1 MKLSTIPSPPPI
13 LPSTVEGHTSYRTY
27 FLAIC
32 LFYVLLASVFA
43 IRVHYG
49 VMDEDFH
56 LSASQSFADGGVNK
70 STLYNHV
77 PPTGVA
83 SHIWFALWLK
93 LFPGISYIGLRLI
106 SCMALGVLAIFAFF
120 QLKTIRVVSQKTVL
134 AATLFMLAFPYF
146 FLSVST
152 LMTEGPS
159 LLFLGAGL
167 LFLFMSRLKHLLP
180 FGLGCLLLGLTTIAR
195 FYFIPLLPTLFIVLF
210 LSDWQQYRQSGFLY
224 RPGRRILMY
233 LFIAIGVL
241 PLGGLILL
249 WGGLTPPGF
258 NQWSELRLGISFNPF
273 RPFSALAMVGIYTA
287 PFVFVNVNWKSDL
300 FSGKVLVACLVA
312 FLLALFRVNLF
323 HDPLSISTVYSGP
336 IEHGLAWLQAKHDLL
351 LPLGL
356 FFFYGAGLSSLVLI
370 TQRLIGFVASQNLSN
385 KGLVFSLVFVIL
397 FLVSQAFVGGNHPFY
412 DRYLIHPW
420 PFIGYLVAS
429 LMPRFLN
436 ARTYL
441 VVAAYTVLSILILT
455 KWGI

>member
-1 MKLSTIPSPPPI
+1 L
-13 LPSTVEGHTSYRTY
+13 
-27 FLAIC
+27 IC
-32 LFYVLLASVFA
+32 LFYVLIAGAFA
-43 IRVHYG
+43 IWVHYG

-56 LSASQSFADGGVNK
+56 LSASQSFADGGVNR
-70 STLYNHV
+70 STLYHHL

-83 SHIWFALWLK
+83 SHIWFALWLR

-106 SCMALGVLAIFAFF
+106 SCIALGVLAVFTFF
-120 QLKTIRVVSQKTVL
+120 QLKTSRVVSQKTVL

-167 LFLFMSRLKHLLP
+167 LFLFTSRFQHLLP

-210 LSDWQQYRQSGFLY
+210 LSDWQQYRQTGLLY
-224 RPGRRILMY
+224 RPGRRVLMY
-233 LFIAIGVL
+233 IFIVISAL

-273 RPFSALAMVGIYTA
+273 RPFSALAMVGVYTA
-287 PFVFVNVNWKSDL
+287 PFVFVNVDWRSEL
-300 FSGKVLVACLVA
+300 FSRKVLVACLIA
-312 FLLALFRVNLF
+312 FLLALLRVNLF
-323 HDPLSISTVYSGP
+323 HDRLSISTVYSGP
-336 IEHGLAWLQAKHDLL
+336 IEHGLAWLQAKYDLL
-351 LPLGL
+351 LSLGL
-356 FFFYGAGLSSLVLI
+356 FFLYGAGLSSLVLI
-370 TQRLIGFVASQNLSN
+370 TQRLTASINNRNLPD

-397 FLVSQAFVGGNHPFY
+397 FLLSQAFVGGNHPFY

-420 PFIGYLVAS
+420 PFIGYVLAS
-429 LMPRFLN
+429 LVPTFLN

-441 VVAAYTVLSILILT
+441 VVAAYTVFSILILT